1 MATTNSSVTAVQK
14 EAVLTNFPALMLSGE
29 DTLLNRILRN
39 GGLGST
45 PVSKRS
51 VRVPLQLQLP
61 GKFRMGS
68 FDGGALGRGS
78 SINSVPAFASTKS
91 FIHAI
96 ESTTDAYWATDSQG
110 KAIKSLAAIEAAQE
124 TDAFK
129 QGLDALLFAN
139 NGALAVVTVVAST
152 VITVANA
159 NQFYDGQDILFY
171 PSIGGTVRSATASTI
186 AYVDANSKQIIL
198 TAAAPAGTAAGDLI
212 MPDGSPGTSG
222 ASLTSIYDYHTT
234 TNSGTYMTLGRST
247 YPGKLNAQGYAP
259 GAAISPAVVRIAK
272 QLARRKVGSKNT
284 DMLKSLVWVTGVEQA
299 AAWENAGIAI
309 SQIFRNVPLG
319 KNMFDPLAADT
330 PDTMAGGELIVQ
342 LHGDPTRV
350 DGLLLKNWGT
360 VETRK
365 LGPYTV
371 PGSGQSQFAI
381 SSLTDG
387 SPTTNNAHYIV
398 WEGEFINLFPQGE
411 IALTSLTV
419 PTGL

>member
-1 MATTNSSVTAVQK
+1 MATTNANVTAVQK
-14 EAVLTNFPALMLSGE
+14 EAVLTNFPALFLAGE

-51 VRVPLQLQLP
+51 VRVPLQLSLP

-91 FIHAI
+91 FIHAV
-96 ESTTDAYWATDSQG
+96 ESTSDAYWATDSNN
-110 KAIKSLAAIEAAQE
+110 KAIKSLASIEAAQE
-124 TDAFK
+124 VDAFK
-129 QGLDALLFAN
+129 QGLDALLFAY
-139 NGALAVVTVVAST
+139 NGALATVTAVAST

-171 PSIGGTVRSATASTI
+171 ASIGGAVRSATASTI
-186 AYVDANSKQIIL
+186 AYVDANNKQIVL
-198 TAAAPAGTAAGDLI
+198 TAAAPAGTVAGDLI

-222 ASLTSIYDYHTT
+222 ASITSIYDYHTT
-234 TNSGTYMTLGRST
+234 TNSGTYLTLNRAT

-259 GAAISPAVVRIAK
+259 GANISPAIVRVAK
-272 QLARRKVGSKNT
+272 QLARRKVGSKNKA
-284 DMLKSLVWVTGVEQA
+284 MLNSLVWVTGVEQA

-309 SQIFRNVPLG
+309 SQIFRNIPLG
-319 KNMFDPLAADT
+319 KNMFDPLSADT
-330 PDTMAGGELIVQ
+330 PDTMAGGELITQ

-360 VETRK
+360 VETK
-365 LGPYTV
+365 ALGPYKV

-381 SSLTDG
+381 SSITDG

-398 WEGEFINLFPQGE
+398 WEGEVIDTFPMGE
-411 IALTSLTV
+411 VAITTLNV
-419 PTGL
+419 PAGL